1 MFYQSLTRKIPFRP
15 YLGVNVQKSNTP
27 LLLRKNYISEDQVK
41 SMTELI
47 VTCTK
52 CHKFMEQTTDNTIY
66 WLCPN
71 CGISIGITIKTDD

>member
-1 MFYQSLTRKIPFRP
+1 MGHGCFTSIPSRNW
-15 YLGVNVQKSNTP
+15 LKLELIIQ
-27 LLLRKNYISEDQVK
+27 KNYIQEHQIK
-41 SMTELI
+41 NMTELI

-71 CGISIGITIKTDD
+71 CGISIGITVKTDD